1 MHKTFLYSSNHNVY
15 VCVLHAAVDIQTPG
29 FPLSAYLKSVG
40 AELGRTTLMLGCQTI
55 SKISTTVSGS
65 SLQLVFW
72 RALLQVMLRRKF
84 PELYATR

>member
-1 MHKTFLYSSNHNVY
+1 MLTATTLITTW
-15 VCVLHAAVDIQTPG
+15 VCVPCAAVDTQVPG
-29 FPLSAYLKSVG
+29 FPLSAYLKSLG

-55 SKISTTVSGS
+55 SKISSTVSGS

-72 RALLQVMLRRKF
+72 RALLQVILRRKF